1 MSLIKAILRLLLK
14 LAVVFFLV
22 TLGLVMVFKWVDPPT
37 TSVMLLNYLDAR
49 LDGQKKSL
57 NKYQWVNYKNI
68 SPYMPL
74 AIIAAEDQ
82 TFPYHRGFD
91 FRAMKIAFKFNQRG
105 RSVHGASTISQQVA
119 KNLFLWL
126 GRSYLRK
133 GLEAYFTFLI
143 EALWSKQRILE
154 VYMNI
159 AGMGNNVY
167 GVGAASQYFFKKPAS
182 ALTAQDAALLA
193 AVLPSPSRL
202 KAVRPSPYVLQ
213 RQNWILTHMNLL
225 GGLRYLNS
233 VSALTP

>member
-1 MSLIKAILRLLLK
+1 MRLIKIILHLLLK
-14 LAVVFFLV
+14 AAVVFFLV

-37 TSVMLLNYLDAR
+37 TSVMALNYLDAR
-49 LDGQKKSL
+49 LNGQKRSL
-57 NKYQWVNYKNI
+57 IKYQWVDYRNI

-82 TFPYHRGFD
+82 TFPYHGGFD
-91 FRAMKIAFKFNQRG
+91 FRAMKIAFKLNQKG
-105 RSVHGASTISQQVA
+105 RSIRGASTISQQVA

-159 AGMGNNVY
+159 AGMGSNVY
-167 GVGAASQYFFKKPAS
+167 GVGAASQYFFKKPVS
-182 ALTAQDAALLA
+182 TLTAQDAALLA

-202 KAVRPSPYVLQ
+202 KAAHPSPYVFQ

-233 VSALTP
+233 VSALSP